1 MMYIFTK
8 LIIAFYKIF
17 SFLNDSAYK
26 EAIENSATYNTRL
39 CIERRMRM
47 PFLDSQTGVAQNH
60 SNLFMNSRQRLPGQV
75 EGQIYCY
82 PSKRWRK
89 KRRQYLMNWMQPR
102 RKETENEA
110 DLHTIS
116 TVENPAAI
124 NEDSKDSV
132 LKDEAVKVD
141 KISLFLERLLMLCS
155 GGLVLR

>member
-1 MMYIFTK
+1 
-8 LIIAFYKIF
+8 
-17 SFLNDSAYK
+17 
-26 EAIENSATYNTRL
+26 
-39 CIERRMRM
+39 
-47 PFLDSQTGVAQNH
+47 
-60 SNLFMNSRQRLPGQV
+60 MNSRQRLPGQV

-102 RKETENEA
+102 RKEIENEA

-141 KISLFLERLLMLCS
+141 TANLCVKKLLMVCFA
-155 GGLVLR
+155 GRLVLR

>member
-1 MMYIFTK
+1 
-8 LIIAFYKIF
+8 
-17 SFLNDSAYK
+17 
-26 EAIENSATYNTRL
+26 
-39 CIERRMRM
+39 M

-102 RKETENEA
+102 RKEIENEA

-141 KISLFLERLLMLCS
+141 TKNLCVKKLLMVCLQDAWFYDDLDMNDIDDFAEPDADS
-155 GGLVLR
+155 DYDYEESYKRNKRRRSAKTPGRVINI